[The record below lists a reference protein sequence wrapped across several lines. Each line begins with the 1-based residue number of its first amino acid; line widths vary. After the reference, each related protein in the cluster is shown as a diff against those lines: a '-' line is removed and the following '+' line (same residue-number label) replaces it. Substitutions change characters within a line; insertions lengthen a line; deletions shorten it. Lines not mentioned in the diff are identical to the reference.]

1 MPRPRFSLPCRLIPA
16 ALILTLGLQIGQAVT
31 PWSILINTNYIVYVT
46 NSTYGAVGDGVTTN
60 TTAIQAAINDATKG
74 GITNGLIGGT
84 VEIPAP
90 GIYMCGPVT
99 LTKNVNLQVD
109 SGAILRMLPLTN
121 YPGGTVNPKNF
132 ISGSSLTNIE
142 ISGPGAID
150 GQGAPWWPYAN
161 TNGANRPVM
170 ISLSS
175 CKYELIQNITLSNSP
190 EFHIAIG
197 GSAANST
204 VQGCTIRAPSS
215 EDPLT
220 PGHNTDADDVSG
232 TNILIQ
238 NNNISVGDDNFTCG
252 GGTSD
257 ILITNNTYGAGHGV
271 SIGSFTSPYVSNMLV
286 INCTFN
292 GTDQGIRI
300 KSDRDRGGFVHNI
313 NYYNLSMTNVMHP
326 ILIYCQYTN
335 TTPAYRALDSISP
348 AVAASY
354 PAAPYVAGKTPTYRD
369 ITFSNIIATGQ
380 SGRAA
385 GLVWGLPECS
395 VSNLTL
401 IKVNISAD
409 TRTFGIYDANNVQ
422 LIDCSHIP
430 SANVNQFSFFNS
442 QVTFSNSTPSASVA
456 TLDGAT
462 TNGVPNAFA
471 FYNYLAALQH
481 TNALDQGTAI
491 SLSAA
496 TFTISNNLAL
506 SPSNNLNFT
515 LGSNT
520 ASLVVK
526 GNLNLSGIVNV
537 TAGGGF
543 TNGSYAL
550 INYTG
555 TLTGSLPTLGTIPS
569 GYGATFNT
577 SSSGLVNLVV
587 TNSSTLLPSSP
598 AGLSAA
604 AGDTLVT
611 LSWFAVPTAT
621 NYVVQRST
629 SSGSG
634 YAVIGSTTSTNY
646 VDTQVTNG
654 ITYYYD
660 VAAVNTNGQG
670 SPSAPVSA
678 TPQSPQTIASGA
690 VFTDAFSGSTLN
702 SASPATPAP
711 TATAYE
717 ILSSK
722 SWNPLPS
729 ISPGHFQFG
738 IGPTTSGIIEAQALF
753 TNMAINLAPPIPL
766 DSTDPVSEVGNNI
779 SLIVTFT
786 DTAGL
791 LTQSGSLGFG
801 LYYSGQN
808 FPVPGGLDGSMS
820 GSVTGNA
827 TGNAQDWVGYVG
839 QLSFT
844 GMNSQII
851 TRPAQTGADNN
862 NQEAVTTGSS
872 SSYTGPVTVGSAS
885 ATPSLTLIAGNT
897 YTEMLSITVA
907 SLTSLAITNSVYA
920 GASTNGTPL
929 SQFGGIATNSTLLTT
944 SFDAFA
950 IGWRAQANTF
960 ASAIDINQIMIQS
973 TVNVPAGGPII
984 DPVPIVPQIVGNQL
998 QLSWPE
1004 TGWRLQI
1011 QTNSPGAGLGTNW
1024 VTVPN
1029 STNVTSANFT
1039 INPTNGS
1046 VFLRLVYP

>member
-1 MPRPRFSLPCRLIPA
+1 MSRLRFSPLGRLIPA
-16 ALILTLGLQIGQAVT
+16 AVMLMAGIQIGAAVS

-46 NSTYGAVGDGVTTN
+46 NSAYGAVGDGMTTN
-60 TTAIQAAINDATKG
+60 TTAIQAAINAATKG
-74 GITNGLIGGT
+74 GTTNGLIGGT

-90 GIYMCGPVT
+90 GVYMCGPIT
-99 LTKNVNLQVD
+99 LANNVNLQVD

-121 YPGGTVNPKNF
+121 YPGGTVNPQNF
-132 ISGSSLTNIE
+132 ISASSRTNLE

-170 ISLSS
+170 ISLNS

-252 GGTSD
+252 GGTAF
-257 ILITNNTYGAGHGV
+257 ILITNNTYGNGHGV

-335 TTPAYRALDSISP
+335 TTAEYRALDSISP
-348 AVAASY
+348 QVAESY
-354 PAAPYVAGKTPTYRD
+354 PAATYVAGKTPTYRD
-369 ITFSNIIATGQ
+369 ITFSNITATGV

-385 GLVWGLPECS
+385 GLVWGLPESS

-401 IKVNISAD
+401 IKVNITAD
-409 TRTFGIYDANNVQ
+409 NRTFGIYDANNVQ
-422 LIDCSHIP
+422 IIDSSHIP
-430 SANVNQFSFFNS
+430 TAAVSQFSFFDS
-442 QVTFSNSTPSASVA
+442 QVTFSNSTPAASVA
-456 TLDGAT
+456 TLDGSTTNGFPNGA

-471 FYNYLAALQH
+471 FYNFQAALQH
-481 TNALDQGTAI
+481 TNALDQGSSIA
-491 SLSAA
+491 LSAA
-496 TFTISNNLAL
+496 TFIISNNIAL
-506 SPSNNLNFT
+506 SPSNTLNYT
-515 LGSNT
+515 LGTNS
-520 ASLVVK
+520 AALAVK
-526 GNLNLSGIVNV
+526 GNLNLGGIVNV

-543 TNGSYAL
+543 TNGTYTL
-550 INYTG
+550 ITYTG
-555 TLTGSLPTLGTIPS
+555 TLTGGLPTLGTIPA
-569 GYGATFNT
+569 GYGATFDT
-577 SSSGLVNLVV
+577 SVSGLVNLVV

-598 AGLSAA
+598 SGLVATAGNAM
-604 AGDTLVT
+604 VT

-621 NYVVQRST
+621 NYVVQRSGA
-629 SSGSG
+629 SGGPYS
-634 YAVIGSTTSTNY
+634 VIGNTTGTNY
-646 VDTQVTNG
+646 TDAQVANG
-654 ITYYYD
+654 VTYYYD

-670 SPSAPVSA
+670 SASAPVSS
-678 TPQSPQTIASGA
+678 TPQQPTTTIPGT
-690 VFTDAFSGSTLN
+690 VFADTFSSSTVN
-702 SASPATPAP
+702 SASPVTP
-711 TATAYE
+711 TASGTSYE

-722 SWNPLPS
+722 PWNPLPS
-729 ISPGHFQFG
+729 ISAGNFQFG

-753 TNMAINLAPPIPL
+753 TN
-766 DSTDPVSEVGNNI
+766 TPVSLDFPADSI
-779 SLIVTFT
+779 SLVVTFT
-786 DTAGL
+786 DTLGL
-791 LTQSGSLGFG
+791 LTESGSLGFG
-801 LYYSGQN
+801 LYNSGQN

-820 GSVTGNA
+820 GTGTGNA
-827 TGNAQDWVGYVG
+827 IGNAQTWAGYVG

-851 TRPAQTGADNN
+851 TRPPQSGAFNT
-862 NQEAVTTGSS
+862 NQEAVSTGSG
-872 SSYTGPVTVGSAS
+872 SSYGGPVTIGTAS
-885 ATPSLTLIAGNT
+885 MSPSLTLAAGNT
-897 YTEMLSITVA
+897 YTEVLNISFVNSSA
-907 SLTSLAITNSVYA
+907 LAITNSLYA
-920 GASTNGTPL
+920 GTSINGALL
-929 SQFGGIATNSTLLTT
+929 SQFGGVATNSTLLT
-944 SFDAFA
+944 SDFDAFA
-950 IGWRAQANTF
+950 IGWRAEQNTT
-960 ASAIDINQIMIQS
+960 ASAIDINQI
-973 TVNVPAGGPII
+973 NVLTTG
-984 DPVPIVPQIVGNQL
+984 PVPVGPSAIPTNIVTQVSGNEL
-998 QLSWPE
+998 RLSWPQDHL
-1004 TGWRLQI
+1004 GWRLQI
-1011 QTNSPGAGLGTNW
+1011 QTNNLGTGLGTNW

-1029 STNVTSANFT
+1029 SANVSATNIT
-1039 INPTNGS
+1039 INPANGS